1 MPNLLITIN
10 DQFPHPS
17 PCEESQLKC
26 VLKEHKMDE
35 VENEARAIEPEEVI
49 TKLNNRHPLHNL
61 SPFLNSKPHLGYD
74 HL

>member
-1 MPNLLITIN
+1 
-10 DQFPHPS
+10 
-17 PCEESQLKC
+17 
-26 VLKEHKMDE
+26 MDE